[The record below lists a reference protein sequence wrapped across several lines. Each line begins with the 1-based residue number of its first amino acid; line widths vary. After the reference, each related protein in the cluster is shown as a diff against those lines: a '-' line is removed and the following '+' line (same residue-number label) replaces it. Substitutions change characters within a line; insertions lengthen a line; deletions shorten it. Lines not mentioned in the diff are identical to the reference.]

1 MDGRGWPV
9 GRKGKYWH
17 HLLGWVCLGFRLFFF
32 FLAFVVRMLE
42 WIVGRQ
48 GLKTER
54 WERRL
59 SFDQD
64 VSEKG

>member
-1 MDGRGWPV
+1 MACWEKGQVLAPLV
-9 GRKGKYWH
+9 GMGVPW
-17 HLLGWVCLGFRLFFF
+17 LSSFFF

>member
-1 MDGRGWPV
+1 M
-9 GRKGKYWH
+9 
-17 HLLGWVCLGFRLFFF
+17 
-32 FLAFVVRMLE
+32 VRMLE